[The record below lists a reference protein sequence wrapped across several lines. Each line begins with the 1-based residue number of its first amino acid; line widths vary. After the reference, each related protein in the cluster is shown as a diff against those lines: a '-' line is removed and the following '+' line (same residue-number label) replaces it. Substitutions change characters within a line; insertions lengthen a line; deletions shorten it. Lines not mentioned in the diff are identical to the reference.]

1 MISILGSGDPAF
13 YHSDRDQ
20 AEAERELQI
29 QWEDLQYAN
38 GEVGCR
44 DCERPFDPSTMYDE
58 VEGGLTF
65 KICGM
70 CGGAG
75 AQSYRLENQM
85 QVGDIINLSPDGITW
100 RKEVI
105 VRVDPQGAFLTK
117 PVSAEKQY
125 ESSPIPVTNALGETL

>member
-1 MISILGSGDPAF
+1 MTSILGSGGDPAF

-20 AEAERELQI
+20 AQAEHDLQI

-44 DCERPFDPSTMYDE
+44 TCEQPFDPKTMYDE

-65 KICGM
+65 KICAM

-75 AQSYRLENQM
+75 AQSYRLE
-85 QVGDIINLSPDGITW
+85 
-100 RKEVI
+100 
-105 VRVDPQGAFLTK
+105 
-117 PVSAEKQY
+117 Y
-125 ESSPIPVTNALGETL
+125 ESSKEPLMTDIKIADQLKEQQ

>member
-1 MISILGSGDPAF
+1 MTSILGSGDPAF
-13 YHSDRDQ
+13 YNSDRDQ

-44 DCERPFDPSTMYDE
+44 ACEQPFDPKTMYDE

-65 KICGM
+65 KICAI

-75 AQSYRLENQM
+75 AQSYRLE
-85 QVGDIINLSPDGITW
+85 
-100 RKEVI
+100 
-105 VRVDPQGAFLTK
+105 
-117 PVSAEKQY
+117 Y
-125 ESSPIPVTNALGETL
+125 ESSKEPLMTDNEIRSVM